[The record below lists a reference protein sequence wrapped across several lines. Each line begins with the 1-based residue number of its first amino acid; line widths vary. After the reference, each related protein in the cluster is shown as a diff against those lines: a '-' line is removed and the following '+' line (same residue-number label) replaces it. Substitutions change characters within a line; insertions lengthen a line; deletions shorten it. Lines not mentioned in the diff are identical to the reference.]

1 MDAIASDDKQCN
13 TGKYQ
18 DADEG
23 YRITFVAERN
33 SQESATSADEAK
45 LSTRK
50 VVGNCAKDVEKSFSQ
65 LQLCRLR
72 TFACE

>member
-1 MDAIASDDKQCN
+1 MEAIASDDKQCN
-13 TGKYQ
+13 TPKYQ
-18 DADEG
+18 DQTNAN
-23 YRITFVAERN
+23 RISFVAERN

-50 VVGNCAKDVEKSFSQ
+50 VVGNWAKDVEKSFSQ